1 MSRRSTK
8 AKAMCDSC
16 SFVYDMRIMK
26 LNSYDMLIC
35 PECFEGNYDLKNHP
49 QNRSADVRDDTI
61 VPNARP
67 DIFGR
72 NITWEAA
79 NIIWND
85 VPTPDTRKWDTVWV
99 IYQII

>member
-16 SFVYDMRIMK
+16 SFVYDMRVMK

-49 QNRSADVRDDTI
+49 QNKSADVRDDTI

-67 DIFGR
+67 DVFGR
-72 NITWEAA
+72 NVTWEAA
-79 NIIWND
+79 NITWND
-85 VPTPDTRKWDTVWV
+85 VPTPNTRKWSTV
-99 IYQII
+99 

>member
-79 NIIWND
+79 NITWND
-85 VPTPDTRKWDTVWV
+85 VPTPNTRKWSTV
-99 IYQII
+99 

>member
-8 AKAMCDSC
+8 ARAMCDSC
-16 SFVYDMRIMK
+16 SFVYDMRVMK

-35 PECFEGNYDLKNHP
+35 PQCFEGNYDLKNHP

-85 VPTPDTRKWDTVWV
+85 VPTPNARKWDTV
-99 IYQII
+99 

>member
-1 MSRRSTK
+1 MSKTARK

-16 SFVYDMRIMK
+16 SFVYDKKVMR

-35 PECFEGNYDLKNHP
+35 PQCFEGNYDLKNHP
-49 QNRSADVRDDTI
+49 QNKSADVRDDTI

-67 DIFGR
+67 DVYGR

-79 NIIWND
+79 NITWND
-85 VPTPDTRKWDTVWV
+85 VPELNTRTWGKV
-99 IYQII
+99 

>member
-35 PECFEGNYDLKNHP
+35 PQCFEGNYDLKNHP
-49 QNRSADVRDDTI
+49 QNRSADVKDDTI

-72 NITWEAA
+72 NVTWEAA
-79 NIIWND
+79 NITWDD
-85 VPTPDTRKWDTVWV
+85 VPTHNIRKWSSV
-99 IYQII
+99 

>member
-1 MSRRSTK
+1 MSKTARK

-16 SFVYDMRIMK
+16 SFVYDKKVMR

-35 PECFEGNYDLKNHP
+35 PQCFEGNYDLKNHP

-67 DIFGR
+67 DVFGR
-72 NITWEAA
+72 NIIWEAA
-79 NIIWND
+79 NITWND
-85 VPTPDTRKWDTVWV
+85 VPELNTRTWGKV
-99 IYQII
+99 

>member
-16 SFVYDMRIMK
+16 SFVYDMRVMK
-26 LNSYDMLIC
+26 LNSYDMVVC

-49 QNRSADVRDDTI
+49 QNKAADVRDDTI

-67 DIFGR
+67 DIGGR
-72 NITWEAA
+72 NIIWEAA
-79 NIIWND
+79 NITWND
-85 VPTPDTRKWDTVWV
+85 IPEPDTRKWGTV
-99 IYQII
+99 

>member
-16 SFVYDMRIMK
+16 SFVYDMRVMK

-49 QNRSADVRDDTI
+49 QNKAADVRDDTI

-67 DIFGR
+67 DIGGR
-72 NITWEAA
+72 NIIWEAA
-79 NIIWND
+79 NITWND
-85 VPTPDTRKWDTVWV
+85 IPTPNTRKWGTV
-99 IYQII
+99 

>member
-16 SFVYDMRIMK
+16 SFVYDMRVMK
-26 LNSYDMLIC
+26 LNSYDMVVC

-49 QNRSADVRDDTI
+49 QNKAADVRDDTI

-67 DIFGR
+67 DIGCR
-72 NITWEAA
+72 NIIWEAA
-79 NIIWND
+79 NITWND
-85 VPTPDTRKWDTVWV
+85 IPEPDTRKWGTV
-99 IYQII
+99 

>member
-1 MSRRSTK
+1 MSKTARK

-16 SFVYDMRIMK
+16 SFVYDKKVMR

-35 PECFEGNYDLKNHP
+35 PQCFEGNYDLKNHP
-49 QNRSADVRDDTI
+49 QNKSADVRDDTI

-67 DIFGR
+67 DVYGR

-79 NIIWND
+79 NITWND
-85 VPTPDTRKWDTVWV
+85 IPELNTRTWGKV
-99 IYQII
+99 

>member
-8 AKAMCDSC
+8 ARAMCDSC
-16 SFVYDMRIMK
+16 SFVYDMRVMK

-49 QNRSADVRDDTI
+49 QNKSADVRDATI

-72 NITWEAA
+72 NITWESA
-79 NIIWND
+79 NITWND
-85 VPTPDTRKWDTVWV
+85 IPEPNTRTWGKV
-99 IYQII
+99 

>member
-16 SFVYDMRIMK
+16 SFVYDMRVMK
-26 LNSYDMLIC
+26 LNSYDMLVC

-49 QNRSADVRDDTI
+49 QNKAADVRDDTI

-67 DIFGR
+67 DIGGR
-72 NITWEAA
+72 NIIWEAA
-79 NIIWND
+79 NITWND
-85 VPTPDTRKWDTVWV
+85 IPEPDTRKWGTV
-99 IYQII
+99 

>member
-16 SFVYDMRIMK
+16 SFVYDMRVMK

-72 NITWEAA
+72 NLKREDA
-79 NIIWND
+79 NVTWND
-85 VPTPDTRKWDTVWV
+85 VPTPNTRKWGTV
-99 IYQII
+99 

>member
-8 AKAMCDSC
+8 ARAMCDSC
-16 SFVYDMRIMK
+16 SFVYDMRVMK

-49 QNRSADVRDDTI
+49 QNKSADVRDDTI

-67 DIFGR
+67 DVFGR
-72 NITWEAA
+72 NVTWEAA
-79 NIIWND
+79 NITWND
-85 VPTPDTRKWDTVWV
+85 VPTPNTRKWSTV
-99 IYQII
+99 

>member
-16 SFVYDMRIMK
+16 SFVYDMRVMK
-26 LNSYDMLIC
+26 LNSYDMVVC

-49 QNRSADVRDDTI
+49 QNKAADVRDDTI

-67 DIFGR
+67 DDGGR
-72 NITWEAA
+72 NITWESASFL
-79 NIIWND
+79 WSD
-85 VPTPDTRKWDTVWV
+85 VPEPDTRKWRTV
-99 IYQII
+99 

>member
-8 AKAMCDSC
+8 ARAMCDSC
-16 SFVYDMRIMK
+16 SFVYDMRVMK

-49 QNRSADVRDDTI
+49 QNKSADVRDDTI
-61 VPNARP
+61 VQNARP

-72 NITWEAA
+72 NFKWEDA
-79 NIIWND
+79 NVTWND
-85 VPTPDTRKWDTVWV
+85 VPTPDTRKWGTV
-99 IYQII
+99 

>member
-1 MSRRSTK
+1 MSKTARK
-8 AKAMCDSC
+8 AKAMCDTC
-16 SFVYDMRIMK
+16 SFVYDKKVMR

-35 PECFEGNYDLKNHP
+35 PQCFEGNYDLKNHP

-72 NITWEAA
+72 NIIWEAA
-79 NIIWND
+79 NITWND
-85 VPTPDTRKWDTVWV
+85 VPELNTRTWGKV
-99 IYQII
+99 

>member
-16 SFVYDMRIMK
+16 SFVYDMRVMK
-26 LNSYDMLIC
+26 LNSYEMLIC
-35 PECFEGNYDLKNHP
+35 PQCFEGNYDLKNHP
-49 QNRSADVRDDTI
+49 QNKSADVRDDTI

-67 DIFGR
+67 DVYGR

-79 NIIWND
+79 NITWND
-85 VPTPDTRKWDTVWV
+85 IPELNTRKWGTV
-99 IYQII
+99 

>member
-16 SFVYDMRIMK
+16 SFVYDMRVMK
-26 LNSYDMLIC
+26 LNSYEMLIC

-49 QNRSADVRDDTI
+49 QNKSADVRDDTI

-72 NITWEAA
+72 NITWKAA
-79 NIIWND
+79 NITWND
-85 VPTPDTRKWDTVWV
+85 IPEPNTRKWGTV
-99 IYQII
+99 

>member
-16 SFVYDMRIMK
+16 SFVYDMRVMK
-26 LNSYDMLIC
+26 LNSYEMLIC
-35 PECFEGNYDLKNHP
+35 PQCFEGNYDLKNHP

-67 DIFGR
+67 DVFGR

-79 NIIWND
+79 NITWND
-85 VPTPDTRKWDTVWV
+85 IPEPNTRKWGTV
-99 IYQII
+99 